1 MDKNALLATLLNT
14 LQQELAET
22 QLAAREAHEGAI
34 HEQSKAETQY
44 DTLGL
49 EHAYLAEG
57 QSRRIA
63 ELQQEIVSLRN
74 LPPTTGNDGQIRLN
88 SLIRLED
95 DNGANPM
102 LLWLLPA
109 GGAQH
114 LPSPA
119 GRIQVITPRSP
130 IAGLLRGRSVGD
142 SIRLTNGREMFIAA
156 IE

>member
-1 MDKNALLATLLNT
+1 MDKQHLLALLLNT

-57 QSRRIA
+57 QSRRIS
-63 ELQQEIVSLRN
+63 ELQMEIVSLRN
-74 LPPTTGNDGQIRLN
+74 LPPTTANDGQIRLN
-88 SLIRLED
+88 SLVCLED
-95 DNGANPM
+95 ENAGSRL

-109 GGAQH
+109 GGAQSVQ
-114 LPSPA
+114 SPA
-119 GRIQVITPRSP
+119 GPIQVITPKSP
-130 IAGLLRGRSVGD
+130 IAGLLRGKQVGEAV
-142 SIRLTNGREMFIAA
+142 RLANGRELWIAS
-156 IE
+156 ID

>member
-57 QSRRIA
+57 QSRRIS
-63 ELQQEIVSLRN
+63 ELQAEIVSLRN
-74 LPPTTGNDGQIRLN
+74 LPAASNDGQIRLN

-95 DNGANPM
+95 EQDGSSL

-130 IAGLLRGRSVGD
+130 IAGLLRGRSAGD
-142 SIRLTNGREMFIAA
+142 SIRLANGREMFIAT